1 MAVYEVIT
9 PTGEAYEVEG
19 PEGATKA
26 QLVAAVRRQIAPPVP
41 PRDREAELAA
51 IYRRQAE
58 LEPVTFGQQIQEIPK
73 GIGSGIA
80 GILESAALGA
90 ATLLPEEQELAA
102 RRGIQAVGG
111 GVQDFLAPDIN
122 IQSRIAEGKNNF
134 DTIPRKFSEALGSF
148 GGILGASLIPYVGI
162 PAAGA
167 LAVGAGAGEASERAR
182 EEGATQ
188 EERTRAAQLGA
199 LVGATEL
206 LPIQRARKFISTIPK
221 KNQKELTERIIDIG
235 FATTAE
241 GAQEASAAI
250 LQNMIEQGY
259 NPEQA
264 TFEGAV
270 EQGSY
275 GAGVGATVQTIL
287 NFIDSRRGRGTP
299 PPTEE
304 TDPQREL
311 FGPDVDLGTAPRP
324 QPTQGELFGRETD
337 LGTDPRPRA
346 TERTTKDP
354 RQQEMD
360 LGPEQL
366 DLFADRRKEQE
377 TKAKEVDLA
386 RTAAT
391 TDTAMGEQISR
402 QLAERQKQEQQF
414 KEAETALD
422 AKKVEDKFA
431 VAPDKPVEQIQPSLP
446 GLKPTYGE
454 KRRQARIDER
464 EVKTEPT
471 ATGVQ
476 LTEEL
481 VSTMAGR
488 DPNVVTSGLLDR
500 LGVSP
505 KAPMRKRVE
514 GKDINTPEVRQQFID
529 LGNNPKVAQQTRL
542 NISRYLADVAEGQGD
557 LFAPQKR
564 GKPDAGIDTT
574 RSGVG
579 VSSNRQDASKTAA
592 IQVDSAKEIDA
603 LGTAGLG
610 ELGTTIDAVDAREGP
625 EAGAL
630 TYDELSR
637 EQKQIVDAAP
647 ENEKDAV
654 LSFIAKTNQGIDVAD
669 IDGAEGVAYLDAVK
683 KTGVEPTLTMTP
695 ETKEALAKQQTKV
708 KEPEPVITPTSDAGN
723 VNPDF
728 KTKFNPKEDATLVNR
743 RAKADPDPSE
753 EGVSTNI
760 SGGLEEGNITS
771 PTKTKKQFDSIG
783 YQGSKPEIGNLQETV
798 KTKYKN
804 SFPNIK
810 IFGNNATWD
819 AAHMNGGVAIEYTQ
833 TKDKS
838 RVAYLMAHELG
849 HASHSLLGNKVNKNP
864 NIKTELKAIEN
875 FIYPNLRE
883 QIKTAEAQNKNVD
896 TEFFNYLLSPE
907 ELIAEFNVYR
917 VNNETQVSTI
927 APNLSKLLASV
938 EADKNLVKPRNVFP
952 GFLTLRREVDGAF
965 DLEGNP
971 IIDEERIR
979 NLEGKAKPFVIGLDK
994 RYDDFRVAKKDNPK
1008 KALDIYNTFIKGH
1021 PKLDDNN
1028 IKKEIAE
1035 LEKKLA
1041 APEQKQAVEVLKG
1054 AGKDILAGKEP
1065 PQIRTASKQLP
1076 GEKVLIGKI
1085 RDKKEA
1091 AKKEEIAKR
1100 KEELV
1105 AAGKKF
1111 IAKREGL
1118 EGLTREDLDR
1128 EFRDNFKNTAT
1139 TEQLEENFKTNKDG
1153 TLGEVLPESRI
1164 VGIKDIEAFELGAK
1178 QKYFKEEILETPW
1191 NDPEN
1196 FIFEDLQD
1204 PTTAK
1209 DKKIILDLVT
1219 DKTKKLSKEAQEAK
1233 KYFSNNAS
1241 VHGGLEEII
1250 ANIAHAKSAFRKEN
1264 LGAQKNPEILTDL
1277 NKIAQEELYKELYL
1291 ESKGSKSARLARDFI
1306 EKNMSKETDT
1316 YVTKRLQEEHNERER
1331 LKKETGQDIY
1341 KYLPIVDISSLA
1353 YALHPKVRKLL
1364 STGNLSKALK
1374 NMSLDENL
1382 PKEITILAKKLANDI
1397 GTTKV
1402 EIDSNIE
1409 KSAAG
1414 LFDPKTNT
1422 IKINPAK
1429 GLNAHVLLHEVTH
1442 AVTSA
1447 TLANKSHPTTKE
1459 LTKLYNDVKGSLGTY
1474 YGTQS
1479 VDEFVA
1485 EAFSNPTFQQEL
1497 ASIGVKG
1504 EPVSALKR
1512 FFNSIV
1518 NFIVGKFGG
1527 KKVPLNALEAAN
1539 PLIESIMTPAPKHRN
1554 ANALLMNSRFEGVK
1568 GAFGKLSKQM
1578 NDRGYLTSKQQTEFL
1593 GNALDFIKKGPSAI
1607 VEGFLGFTDGIVISD
1622 IAARANKELGK
1633 LAEQLNLAML
1643 NQRGGMDKAA
1653 NRFDVEAQKLVK
1665 FAKQYPEQH
1674 KLLDDIIYS
1683 EQYGATIYQ
1692 VDPTKELKDYEG
1704 KFDNSGNSLTDVFID
1719 QQKQWRKLNSEGK
1732 KAFNDMRKYYTSEYT
1747 KLKDVIFG
1755 QIDTAMGKDSEGAK
1769 KLKNNVFRKIFDA
1782 NTLDVY
1788 FPLVREGRF
1797 KVTYHLYPEV
1807 AAKRGGDSKVV
1818 EMVSNSLTAK
1828 ARVEELKN
1836 DSKNIMEGT
1845 IEVLDTDDSTIKN
1858 FQNAPSS
1865 TFVGEALNI
1874 IAENVS
1880 DKTEQA
1886 ALREN
1891 IVRLFIDTLPE
1902 TSFAKSLQ
1910 KRKGIKGADNDSIA
1924 AFRTKGFDL
1933 GRQVVRLESGA
1944 KIREIENNISN
1955 LMQKDLTDK
1964 LDPEDRKKL
1973 ATDKLNV
1980 SIQRVGNQLL
1990 QRAQFGRNGAKYKGI
2005 EKIAKTANQV
2015 AFTYTIGF
2023 NISSALV
2030 NMSQIPLFAYPYLG
2044 AEYGYNKTRK
2054 AFMRSSG
2061 FVMNSRNAIND
2072 FYDADFKVKD
2082 TISYSYLE
2090 GKVRKEKE
2098 RPVTTKEKEIL
2109 KKYAPLVKMASEQ
2122 GQLTKSFLIDALG
2135 LQEAGRIKQGNVAA
2149 RVLDTIAAFSA
2160 IPFNQAERF
2169 NRQSILLASFE
2180 LAVDSGMNPEQAA
2193 AKALRQTQELN
2204 GGAVLETA
2212 PKWAQQNIGRVGLMY
2227 KGYGIRMVT
2236 TMLKSSMK
2244 VIDTTFS
2251 PRKGESTKEKEER
2264 EALRKVAIKQLFG
2277 VFGSSLFF
2285 SGVHG
2290 LPIYGIYVV
2299 VANLLFLDDEE
2310 LDADTLARQ
2319 YVGEEWFKGPINVIT
2334 GGDIA
2339 SRVRLSGLLF
2349 QANKYNKDAT
2359 FEENAFFY
2367 AGGPAWSTIQRLGRA
2382 YEDATGTGAS
2392 GQVDMQRAVEGM
2404 LPAGISNIIKASPV
2418 GRVYQEGYKT
2428 RRGDVIY
2435 GDLSYGELAF
2445 LFFGVSPAE
2454 YIQQMDE
2461 NGVKK
2466 RIDTKV
2472 NKKKSQI
2479 RSKIYKAMRD
2489 GDLTAYYEAMDEAY
2503 AHNAKHPLSPIT
2515 SESIKKSIRGS
2526 ERTSKN
2532 IKENNGVQISST
2544 NRNLIREMVNDYD
2557 TTYQLSDFINFG

>member
-1 MAVYEVIT
+1 
-9 PTGEAYEVEG
+9 
-19 PEGATKA
+19 
-26 QLVAAVRRQIAPPVP
+26 
-41 PRDREAELAA
+41 
-51 IYRRQAE
+51 
-58 LEPVTFGQQIQEIPK
+58 
-73 GIGSGIA
+73 
-80 GILESAALGA
+80 
-90 ATLLPEEQELAA
+90 
-102 RRGIQAVGG
+102 
-111 GVQDFLAPDIN
+111 
-122 IQSRIAEGKNNF
+122 
-134 DTIPRKFSEALGSF
+134 
-148 GGILGASLIPYVGI
+148 
-162 PAAGA
+162 
-167 LAVGAGAGEASERAR
+167 
-182 EEGATQ
+182 
-188 EERTRAAQLGA
+188 
-199 LVGATEL
+199 
-206 LPIQRARKFISTIPK
+206 
-221 KNQKELTERIIDIG
+221 
-235 FATTAE
+235 
-241 GAQEASAAI
+241 
-250 LQNMIEQGY
+250 
-259 NPEQA
+259 
-264 TFEGAV
+264 
-270 EQGSY
+270 
-275 GAGVGATVQTIL
+275 
-287 NFIDSRRGRGTP
+287 
-299 PPTEE
+299 
-304 TDPQREL
+304 
-311 FGPDVDLGTAPRP
+311 
-324 QPTQGELFGRETD
+324 
-337 LGTDPRPRA
+337 
-346 TERTTKDP
+346 
-354 RQQEMD
+354 
-360 LGPEQL
+360 
-366 DLFADRRKEQE
+366 
-377 TKAKEVDLA
+377 
-386 RTAAT
+386 
-391 TDTAMGEQISR
+391 
-402 QLAERQKQEQQF
+402 
-414 KEAETALD
+414 
-422 AKKVEDKFA
+422 
-431 VAPDKPVEQIQPSLP
+431 
-446 GLKPTYGE
+446 
-454 KRRQARIDER
+454 
-464 EVKTEPT
+464 
-471 ATGVQ
+471 
-476 LTEEL
+476 
-481 VSTMAGR
+481 
-488 DPNVVTSGLLDR
+488 
-500 LGVSP
+500 
-505 KAPMRKRVE
+505 
-514 GKDINTPEVRQQFID
+514 
-529 LGNNPKVAQQTRL
+529 
-542 NISRYLADVAEGQGD
+542 
-557 LFAPQKR
+557 
-564 GKPDAGIDTT
+564 
-574 RSGVG
+574 
-579 VSSNRQDASKTAA
+579 
-592 IQVDSAKEIDA
+592 
-603 LGTAGLG
+603 
-610 ELGTTIDAVDAREGP
+610 
-625 EAGAL
+625 
-630 TYDELSR
+630 
-637 EQKQIVDAAP
+637 
-647 ENEKDAV
+647 
-654 LSFIAKTNQGIDVAD
+654 
-669 IDGAEGVAYLDAVK
+669 
-683 KTGVEPTLTMTP
+683 
-695 ETKEALAKQQTKV
+695 
-708 KEPEPVITPTSDAGN
+708 
-723 VNPDF
+723 
-728 KTKFNPKEDATLVNR
+728 
-743 RAKADPDPSE
+743 
-753 EGVSTNI
+753 
-760 SGGLEEGNITS
+760 
-771 PTKTKKQFDSIG
+771 
-783 YQGSKPEIGNLQETV
+783 
-798 KTKYKN
+798 
-804 SFPNIK
+804 
-810 IFGNNATWD
+810 
-819 AAHMNGGVAIEYTQ
+819 
-833 TKDKS
+833 
-838 RVAYLMAHELG
+838 
-849 HASHSLLGNKVNKNP
+849 
-864 NIKTELKAIEN
+864 
-875 FIYPNLRE
+875 
-883 QIKTAEAQNKNVD
+883 
-896 TEFFNYLLSPE
+896 
-907 ELIAEFNVYR
+907 
-917 VNNETQVSTI
+917 
-927 APNLSKLLASV
+927 
-938 EADKNLVKPRNVFP
+938 
-952 GFLTLRREVDGAF
+952 
-965 DLEGNP
+965 
-971 IIDEERIR
+971 
-979 NLEGKAKPFVIGLDK
+979 
-994 RYDDFRVAKKDNPK
+994 
-1008 KALDIYNTFIKGH
+1008 
-1021 PKLDDNN
+1021 
-1028 IKKEIAE
+1028 
-1035 LEKKLA
+1035 
-1041 APEQKQAVEVLKG
+1041 
-1054 AGKDILAGKEP
+1054 
-1065 PQIRTASKQLP
+1065 
-1076 GEKVLIGKI
+1076 
-1085 RDKKEA
+1085 
-1091 AKKEEIAKR
+1091 
-1100 KEELV
+1100 
-1105 AAGKKF
+1105 
-1111 IAKREGL
+1111 
-1118 EGLTREDLDR
+1118 
-1128 EFRDNFKNTAT
+1128 
-1139 TEQLEENFKTNKDG
+1139 
-1153 TLGEVLPESRI
+1153 
-1164 VGIKDIEAFELGAK
+1164 
-1178 QKYFKEEILETPW
+1178 
-1191 NDPEN
+1191 
-1196 FIFEDLQD
+1196 
-1204 PTTAK
+1204 
-1209 DKKIILDLVT
+1209 
-1219 DKTKKLSKEAQEAK
+1219 
-1233 KYFSNNAS
+1233 
-1241 VHGGLEEII
+1241 
-1250 ANIAHAKSAFRKEN
+1250 
-1264 LGAQKNPEILTDL
+1264 
-1277 NKIAQEELYKELYL
+1277 
-1291 ESKGSKSARLARDFI
+1291 
-1306 EKNMSKETDT
+1306 
-1316 YVTKRLQEEHNERER
+1316 
-1331 LKKETGQDIY
+1331 
-1341 KYLPIVDISSLA
+1341 
-1353 YALHPKVRKLL
+1353 
-1364 STGNLSKALK
+1364 
-1374 NMSLDENL
+1374 
-1382 PKEITILAKKLANDI
+1382 
-1397 GTTKV
+1397 
-1402 EIDSNIE
+1402 
-1409 KSAAG
+1409 
-1414 LFDPKTNT
+1414 
-1422 IKINPAK
+1422 
-1429 GLNAHVLLHEVTH
+1429 
-1442 AVTSA
+1442 
-1447 TLANKSHPTTKE
+1447 
-1459 LTKLYNDVKGSLGTY
+1459 
-1474 YGTQS
+1474 
-1479 VDEFVA
+1479 
-1485 EAFSNPTFQQEL
+1485 
-1497 ASIGVKG
+1497 
-1504 EPVSALKR
+1504 
-1512 FFNSIV
+1512 
-1518 NFIVGKFGG
+1518 
-1527 KKVPLNALEAAN
+1527 
-1539 PLIESIMTPAPKHRN
+1539 N

-1704 KFDNSGNSLTDVFID
+1704 KFDNSGNSLTDVFTD

-1797 KVTYHLYPEV
+1797 KITYHLYPEV

-2367 AGGPAWSTIQRLGRA
+2367 A
-2382 YEDATGTGAS
+2382 
-2392 GQVDMQRAVEGM
+2392 
-2404 LPAGISNIIKASPV
+2404 
-2418 GRVYQEGYKT
+2418 
-2428 RRGDVIY
+2428 
-2435 GDLSYGELAF
+2435 
-2445 LFFGVSPAE
+2445 
-2454 YIQQMDE
+2454 
-2461 NGVKK
+2461 
-2466 RIDTKV
+2466 
-2472 NKKKSQI
+2472 
-2479 RSKIYKAMRD
+2479 
-2489 GDLTAYYEAMDEAY
+2489 
-2503 AHNAKHPLSPIT
+2503 
-2515 SESIKKSIRGS
+2515 
-2526 ERTSKN
+2526 
-2532 IKENNGVQISST
+2532 
-2544 NRNLIREMVNDYD
+2544 
-2557 TTYQLSDFINFG
+2557 